1 MRPTSANRDGSLT
14 VAPGGEDGLPQGAER
29 FRCVRRRLSIDH
41 RSVGGALRA
50 FDLNGKFLR
59 SWQVGIAADRVKQI
73 GNDLFLICQAS
84 TGEMHAF
91 DSDGRERLGQKI
103 SLPRNT
109 EVQLKGPNRMTVH
122 RPAAGDFRGGRLAI
136 QFEKPQS
143 QLICLEGLDT
153 EASGNSYVAW
163 NLRQETK
170 SPVKTLL
177 T

>member
-1 MRPTSANRDGSLT
+1 MT
-14 VAPGGEDGLPQGAER
+14 VSPGGEDELPAGHNGFDVFADDS
-29 FRCVRRRLSIDH
+29 LLIADPLAG
-41 RSVGGALRA
+41 RSGV
-50 FDLNGKFLR
+50 FDLNRKFLR

-109 EVQLKGPNRMTVH
+109 EVQLNGPNRMTVN
-122 RPAAGDFRGGRLAI
+122 RPAAGDFRGGRLTI

-143 QLICLEGLDT
+143 RLICLEGLDT
-153 EASGNSYVAW
+153 EASSNTYVAR

-170 SPVKTLL
+170 SPAKTLL